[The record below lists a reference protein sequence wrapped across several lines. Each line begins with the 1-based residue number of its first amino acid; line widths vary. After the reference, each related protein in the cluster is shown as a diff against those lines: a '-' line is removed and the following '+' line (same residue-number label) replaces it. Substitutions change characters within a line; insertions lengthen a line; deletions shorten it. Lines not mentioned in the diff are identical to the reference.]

1 MGQKRLGSHQK
12 KARNLRAF
20 LAFVDESGLLL
31 APLLRRS
38 WAERGHRPI
47 FPQQGKKKEKVSVA
61 AAILVSPRFENLEI
75 FYKTL
80 VNEYFDNFYS
90 ALFLEALLKD
100 LGKSKVIVVWD
111 GGPIHQ
117 GDSIRQLQQIH
128 KGRLFF
134 ERLPPYA
141 PKLNPVEPLWSW
153 LKYGRLCNFAAHS
166 GSELDQK
173 IKSELEPILKDQH
186 LIHALWHESEL
197 PMPQVLLF

>member
-1 MGQKRLGSHQK
+1 MGF
-12 KARNLRAF
+12 A
-20 LAFVDESGLLL
+20 DESGLLL

-38 WAERGHRPI
+38 WAERGHRPL
-47 FPQQGKKKEKVSVA
+47 FLQHGQKKEKVSIA
-61 AAILVSPRFENLEI
+61 AAILALPGFERLEL

-100 LGKSKVIVVWD
+100 LGKAKIIIVWD

-117 GDSIRQLQQIH
+117 GDFIREIQQIY
-128 KGRLFF
+128 KGRLFL

-153 LKYGRLCNFAAHS
+153 LKYGRLCNFAPHS
-166 GSELDQK
+166 GEALNQR
-173 IKSELEPILKDQH
+173 INSELEPILRDQH
-186 LIHALWHESEL
+186 LLHAIWHESDL
-197 PMPQVLLF
+197 PMPRTLLF